1 MTVSQTLHRDKYL
14 FCYSSLPLLEGMGT
28 TTLDLNHQSNNR
40 ITHKMYEKNNN
51 YNLKKKIHPL
61 CSQAFF
67 DSNPKYTLFS
77 FFEGLLQTAFYSLTS
92 FLGLKA
98 WDQWTDKWTL
108 IRVNLHRMLI
118 SWIFYSTFLVCL
130 FFN

>member
-1 MTVSQTLHRDKYL
+1 M
-14 FCYSSLPLLEGMGT
+14 P
-28 TTLDLNHQSNNR
+28 
-40 ITHKMYEKNNN
+40 
-51 YNLKKKIHPL
+51 PL

-77 FFEGLLQTAFYSLTS
+77 FFEGLLQTAFYSLKS

-118 SWIFYSTFLVCL
+118 S
-130 FFN
+130 